1 MAKKE
6 TTGNP
11 VKDIH
16 KRLRREP
23 VSAWSKR
30 DREAIFAF
38 NEGYKRFLF
47 AGTTE
52 RTSVNETIRLAEEN
66 GYIPFETFLE
76 NPPKKLE
83 GQKVYY
89 NNRGKSVAF
98 WVLGKDIADGVNFVA
113 AHVDSPRLDLKPAPL
128 YEDTDLCLAKTHYYG
143 GVKKY
148 QWFNVPLG
156 IDGVVMKAN
165 GEKVPVRIGFEP
177 GDPIFV
183 ISDLLPHLDRREGD
197 ITKVFQAETLN
208 VLMGSIPLTFEKT
221 EGVKDLVLLNVLNL
235 LNERYGFVEEDL
247 FSAELEIVPAI
258 EPKDVGFDR
267 SMLAAY
273 GHDDRVC
280 AYTALKALF
289 DARSVSK
296 TACTILL
303 DKEEI
308 GSVGSTGANHTFW
321 KKLIKRL
328 LPLYHTEASIDTIIE
343 RSMVISADVAAGINP
358 SFKEVHE
365 EKNAAKLGY
374 GITITKYTGRGGKGG
389 ASDAH
394 AEIVGHIRR
403 LFNEAGIVWQNGLL
417 GKVDQGG
424 GGTVALFFANEG
436 LSVIDAGVAV
446 LGMHS
451 PYEIVSKADVYETY
465 LAYKTFFE
473 HSK

>member
-1 MAKKE
+1 MC
-6 TTGNP
+6 
-11 VKDIH
+11 I
-16 KRLRREP
+16 
-23 VSAWSKR
+23 R
-30 DREAIFAF
+30 D
-38 NEGYKRFLF
+38 
-47 AGTTE
+47 
-52 RTSVNETIRLAEEN
+52 S
-66 GYIPFETFLE
+66 
-76 NPPKKLE
+76 
-83 GQKVYY
+83 
-89 NNRGKSVAF
+89 
-98 WVLGKDIADGVNFVA
+98 
-113 AHVDSPRLDLKPAPL
+113 
-128 YEDTDLCLAKTHYYG
+128 
-143 GVKKY
+143 
-148 QWFNVPLG
+148 
-156 IDGVVMKAN
+156 
-165 GEKVPVRIGFEP
+165 
-177 GDPIFV
+177 
-183 ISDLLPHLDRREGD
+183 
-197 ITKVFQAETLN
+197 
-208 VLMGSIPLTFEKT
+208 
-221 EGVKDLVLLNVLNL
+221 
-235 LNERYGFVEEDL
+235 
-247 FSAELEIVPAI
+247 
-258 EPKDVGFDR
+258 
-267 SMLAAY
+267 
-273 GHDDRVC
+273 
-280 AYTALKALF
+280 
-289 DARSVSK
+289 
-296 TACTILL
+296 
-303 DKEEI
+303 
-308 GSVGSTGANHTFW
+308 HTFW

>member
-23 VSAWSKR
+23 VSAWSRR
-30 DREAIFAF
+30 DREEIFAF

-165 GEKVPVRIGFEP
+165 GEKVPVRIGFE
-177 GDPIFV
+177 
-183 ISDLLPHLDRREGD
+183 DR
-197 ITKVFQAETLN
+197 K
-208 VLMGSIPLTFEKT
+208 
-221 EGVKDLVLLNVLNL
+221 
-235 LNERYGFVEEDL
+235 
-247 FSAELEIVPAI
+247 
-258 EPKDVGFDR
+258 
-267 SMLAAY
+267 
-273 GHDDRVC
+273 
-280 AYTALKALF
+280 
-289 DARSVSK
+289 SV
-296 TACTILL
+296 
-303 DKEEI
+303 
-308 GSVGSTGANHTFW
+308 V
-321 KKLIKRL
+321 
-328 LPLYHTEASIDTIIE
+328 
-343 RSMVISADVAAGINP
+343 
-358 SFKEVHE
+358 
-365 EKNAAKLGY
+365 
-374 GITITKYTGRGGKGG
+374 
-389 ASDAH
+389 
-394 AEIVGHIRR
+394 
-403 LFNEAGIVWQNGLL
+403 
-417 GKVDQGG
+417 
-424 GGTVALFFANEG
+424 
-436 LSVIDAGVAV
+436 
-446 LGMHS
+446 
-451 PYEIVSKADVYETY
+451 
-465 LAYKTFFE
+465 
-473 HSK
+473 